1 MSLRFRPAHLH
12 LPPDEA
18 HTLAP
23 VDSAGANSSTAPV
36 APHAPHAPEPR
47 VSSPIIGR
55 EADLAD
61 LRRLLLRADIRVV
74 TLSGPSGIGR
84 TRLALLLRDDSA
96 LRAAFPLPPA
106 WVDLGQ
112 AATTEPAV
120 ALLARALGIT
130 PHLEGVLLEQVV
142 EQLQS
147 QRRLLLLDDIDSDG
161 HTEGARELVAHLLRT
176 CPGLTLV
183 LISHRALGVA
193 GEYEHRLQPLAVPAE
208 RDWATLSEA
217 ERGAAIDLF
226 VQRAQ
231 HLVPDFAPTIADT
244 IAIARVCRLLG
255 GLPAAVEL
263 AAAQVRNLT
272 PRELLAHLSRRAPA
286 DAILDAEQ
294 ALTMVVS
301 WSADLCGTAQQV
313 AFRRLAIFPAG
324 FDAAL
329 ASATGAAN
337 GTDLTALTTRGLL
350 EDLPGGRYRLREP
363 LRQIAL
369 QRLLAAGLD
378 EVQRIHAAQADW
390 YLDWSAQAQAGMR
403 GPQQS
408 AWVHQFSTDLGN
420 IRVALEWLASD
431 AADRHA
437 DGLRMAVALVHAF
450 ARSGQTEE
458 GRRWLQRATQPTEHS
473 ARSPLTI
480 PAHLHAEALNEES
493 WLAVLQGDSTSAE
506 QLALASLHIQDTALE
521 QERGTGQVQTPD
533 VNALDVRASTL
544 DSLGELAFSRGDFA
558 LARTRLTDSLATWQ
572 AQGDARSW
580 HAAMTRIS
588 LGNAALNA
596 GDHDAAEDELLA
608 AEAALTALNDSR
620 AAAIATLSRAW
631 LALQQVDDD
640 NAARLRPAS
649 VADPAPLDLL
659 HRALHVFR
667 TDGHHLETADTLEAH
682 AAATLVLAGESS
694 DPTIVARAAQ
704 LMGAA
709 LTLRAAHGIA
719 PHFLAR
725 IGPQEQRRALRGR
738 LLDDALAEERARG
751 GSLPLD
757 DLLHVP

>member
-1 MSLRFRPAHLH
+1 MSLRFSPAHLH
-12 LPPDEA
+12 VPPDQA

-23 VDSAGANSSTAPV
+23 DDRAGAGAGVGASADP
-36 APHAPHAPEPR
+36 AAPHAPEPR

-61 LRRLLLRADIRVV
+61 LRRLLLRTDIRVV

-106 WVDLGQ
+106 WIDLGQ

-130 PHLEGVLLEQVV
+130 PQLDGVLLEQVV
-142 EQLQS
+142 EQLQP
-147 QRRLLLLDDIDSDG
+147 QRRLLLLDDIDSG
-161 HTEGARELVAHLLRT
+161 GRTEGARELVAHLLRT

-183 LISHRALGVA
+183 LTSHAALGLP
-193 GEYEHRLQPLAVPAE
+193 GEYDHRLQPLAVPAE

-226 VQRAQ
+226 VQRAR
-231 HLVPDFAPTIADT
+231 HLVPDFAPTMADT

-294 ALTMVVS
+294 ALTTVVS
-301 WSADLCGTAQQV
+301 WCADLCGTAQQA

-324 FDAAL
+324 VDATL
-329 ASATGAAN
+329 ASGTGAAN

-369 QRLLAAGLD
+369 QRLHAAGPD
-378 EVQRIHAAQADW
+378 EVQHIHAAQADW
-390 YLDWSAQAQAGMR
+390 YLDWSARAQVGLR
-403 GPQQS
+403 GPQQN
-408 AWVHQFSTDLGN
+408 AWVQQFSTDLGN
-420 IRVALEWLASD
+420 IRVALEWLSSD
-431 AADRHA
+431 AANRSA

-450 ARSGQTEE
+450 ARSGQSEE
-458 GRRWLQRATQPTEHS
+458 GRRWLQHTTQPDEHS

-493 WLAVLQGDSTSAE
+493 WLAVLQGDPASAE
-506 QLALASLHIQDTALE
+506 LLALASLHIQDTALA
-521 QERGTGQVQTPD
+521 QEPEGADDPD
-533 VNALDVRASTL
+533 ANALDVRAATL
-544 DSLGELAFSRGDFA
+544 DSLGELAFSRGDFT
-558 LARTRLTDSLATWQ
+558 LARTRLTDSLTAWQ
-572 AQGDARSW
+572 AQGTARDW
-580 HAAMTRIS
+580 QAAMTRIS
-588 LGNAALNA
+588 IGNAALNA
-596 GDHDAAEDELLA
+596 GDLDAAQAELQA
-608 AEAALTALNDSR
+608 AEVALTALNDSR

-631 LALQQVDDD
+631 LALQQVA
-640 NAARLRPAS
+640 NGA

-659 HRALHVFR
+659 HRAAQVFR
-667 TDGHHLETADTLEAH
+667 AAGHHLETADTLEAH
-682 AAATLVLAGESS
+682 AAATLLLVS
-694 DPTIVARAAQ
+694 DTPDDATVARAAQ

-725 IGPQEQRRALRGR
+725 IGPQEQRRALRR
-738 LLDDALAEERARG
+738 HLLDDALAEERARG
-751 GSLPLD
+751 STLPLD
-757 DLLHVP
+757 DLLHTP